1 MNYIIVYASVK
12 DVKLQRGN
20 IKKME
25 DVIIREDGLT
35 VGQLI
40 KENDELKNDY
50 LKLQEEFLKYKTETL
65 ALFNKLNN
73 NQEILVRKVNKLE
86 NSTATLLSNNSNQ

>member
-1 MNYIIVYASVK
+1 MNYIIVYGSVK
-12 DVKLQRGN
+12 DSKLQRGN

-40 KENDELKNDY
+40 KDRNICSCSIK
-50 LKLQEEFLKYKTETL
+50 
-65 ALFNKLNN
+65 
-73 NQEILVRKVNKLE
+73 
-86 NSTATLLSNNSNQ
+86 

>member
-1 MNYIIVYASVK
+1 MNYIIVYGSVK
-12 DVKLQRGN
+12 DAKLQRSN

-35 VGQLI
+35 VCQLI

-86 NSTATLLSNNSNQ
+86 NSTATLLSNTTD

>member
-1 MNYIIVYASVK
+1 MNYIIVYGSVK
-12 DVKLQRGN
+12 DSKLQRGN

-25 DVIIREDGLT
+25 DVIIREDGHT

-86 NSTATLLSNNSNQ
+86 NSTATLLSNTTD

>member
-12 DVKLQRGN
+12 DAKLQRSN

-86 NSTATLLSNNSNQ
+86 NSTATLLSNTTD

>member
-1 MNYIIVYASVK
+1 MNYIIVYGSVK
-12 DVKLQRGN
+12 DAKLQRSN

-86 NSTATLLSNNSNQ
+86 NSTATLLSNTTD

>member
-1 MNYIIVYASVK
+1 MNYIIVYGSVK
-12 DVKLQRGN
+12 DLKLQRGN

-86 NSTATLLSNNSNQ
+86 NSTATLLSNTTD

>member
-1 MNYIIVYASVK
+1 MNYSIVYGSVK
-12 DVKLQRGN
+12 HSKLQRGN

-50 LKLQEEFLKYKTETL
+50 LKLQEEFLQYKTETL

-86 NSTATLLSNNSNQ
+86 NSTATLLSNTTD